1 MSHKYLLIILILC
14 MVLLSSVTAL
24 WIYPHFKK
32 IEKRGPRPG
41 IVAAILP
48 GEVNAV
54 AASIGTAFND
64 WSDFDRPDR
73 IGNFQNKF
81 PNASRWS
88 HFFLFREADAWGSSL
103 FPSDNEILLDRGVD
117 SFVERYVTIRP
128 ELRTHDFYLYQ
139 PTGDYYWESEYFY
152 EGKPAK
158 FRCNFLIHLEPS
170 GNANTRVEIFEYQP
184 TIWVG
189 NYFGLSGH
197 ALLPAMLYDIR
208 PVEATT
214 TDRRD
219 VLAEIQRANSVPRQ
233 GATAPSTGRKRDR
246 E

>member
-1 MSHKYLLIILILC
+1 MSRKYLIIISILAVALI
-14 MVLLSSVTAL
+14 SSVTAV

-32 IEKRGPRPG
+32 IEKRGPQPG

-48 GEVNAV
+48 GEVSAV
-54 AASIGTAFND
+54 AASIATAFND

-88 HFFLFREADAWGSSL
+88 HFFLFREDDARGSP
-103 FPSDNEILLDRGVD
+103 FPSDDEILLDRGVD
-117 SFVERYVTIRP
+117 SFVERYVTVRP
-128 ELRTHDFYLYQ
+128 ELRTHDFYLYE

-152 EGKPAK
+152 QGQPAR
-158 FRCNFLIHLEPS
+158 FRCSFLIHLEPS
-170 GNANTRVEIFEYQP
+170 GNTNTRVEIFEYQP

-189 NYFGLSGH
+189 KYFGLSGH
-197 ALLPAMLYDIR
+197 TLLPAMLYDIR
-208 PVEATT
+208 PVQATT

-219 VLAEIQRANSVPRQ
+219 VLAEIQRANHARSQSATVP
-233 GATAPSTGRKRDR
+233 
-246 E
+246 